1 MVLVSKL
8 LQMATTSLIQLAL
21 GLMSQKVLGTTIVLA
36 LDKVVKKTSWEW
48 DDKLLDKIREEW
60 KV

>member
-36 LDKVVKKTSWEW
+36 LDKIVKKTSWEW
-48 DDKLLDKIREEW
+48 DDKLLDKIKEEW

>member
-1 MVLVSKL
+1 M
-8 LQMATTSLIQLAL
+8 L
-21 GLMSQKVLGTTIVLA
+21 GLVSQKVLGTTIVLA
-36 LDKVVKKTSWEW
+36 LDMVVKKTDWEW